1 MFIQFKP
8 NTLSYANQIT
18 LVEMKNSARAIVKL
32 VQLEFFPREIL
43 ALSTEKGIKSSSRL
57 VNLCPVLKNGVLCVG
72 GRLRHAPITSE
83 AINPMIVPNEHHIAA
98 LIISYF
104 HHVLGHAGREHVL
117 STVRQRYWIL
127 NARALTRQILH
138 QCITC
143 RKNNESPMSQK
154 MGDLPGARLT
164 PYEPPFTFTGLDIFG
179 PFTVKRGRS
188 SQKIYGCIFV
198 CFTTRAVHIEYVG
211 SLETD
216 TFILA
221 LRRFISVRGA
231 AKELWSDN
239 GTNFT
244 GGERELGLLMREW
257 DQRAIIKAAHEKGV
271 EWHFQPFKKWHFQP
285 PTESH
290 MSGVWERLIRSVRKV
305 MKAILGHPHAFVDRE
320 TLRTLFAEVVG
331 ILNTRPLCPSSD
343 DPKDME
349 ALTPSHFLQQR
360 QGLAIPPGVFED
372 SEMFSRKKWKR
383 AQVLANQF
391 WARWV
396 REYLPILQVRKMWLV
411 PKRNLQVNDLVLV
424 VDSTQP
430 RSHRNLGHV
439 TKVFPGTDG
448 LVRTAEVKTQSSL
461 LVRPI
466 AKLCLLE
473 ETK

>member
-1 MFIQFKP
+1 MQ
-8 NTLSYANQIT
+8 
-18 LVEMKNSARAIVKL
+18 
-32 VQLEFFPREIL
+32 
-43 ALSTEKGIKSSSRL
+43 
-57 VNLCPVLKNGVLCVG
+57 
-72 GRLRHAPITSE
+72 
-83 AINPMIVPNEHHIAA
+83 
-98 LIISYF
+98 
-104 HHVLGHAGREHVL
+104 
-117 STVRQRYWIL
+117 
-127 NARALTRQILH
+127 
-138 QCITC
+138 
-143 RKNNESPMSQK
+143 
-154 MGDLPGARLT
+154 
-164 PYEPPFTFTGLDIFG
+164 
-179 PFTVKRGRS
+179 
-188 SQKIYGCIFV
+188 
-198 CFTTRAVHIEYVG
+198 
-211 SLETD
+211 
-216 TFILA
+216 
-221 LRRFISVRGA
+221 
-231 AKELWSDN
+231 
-239 GTNFT
+239 
-244 GGERELGLLMREW
+244 EW
-257 DQRAIIKAAHEKGV
+257 DQRAIVKAAQEKGV
-271 EWHFQPFKKWHFQP
+271 EWYFQPFKKWHFQP
-285 PTESH
+285 PTASH

-331 ILNTRPLCPSSD
+331 ILNTCPLCPSSD

-349 ALTPSHFLQQR
+349 PLTPSHFLQQR

-396 REYLPILQVRKMWLV
+396 REYLPILQVRKKWLV

-430 RSHRNLGHV
+430 RSHWNLGHV